1 MIRIMKIQDRLSTFL
16 KYDLVALVATAIDF
30 TVLIGLTEM
39 LNMWYLFS
47 AIISALLGGITGFVL
62 ERNWVFMKKD
72 GKLTVQSTRYLLI
85 WMVSIVLNTGFLY
98 LMVDL
103 FGYQYIVSK
112 VIVSVLVGIGFNFL
126 MHKYYI
132 FK

>member
-1 MIRIMKIQDRLSTFL
+1 MIMIMKIQDRLSTFL
-16 KYDLVALVATAIDF
+16 KYDLVALVATATDF

-47 AIISALLGGITGFVL
+47 AIISAFLGGITGFVL

>member
-1 MIRIMKIQDRLSTFL
+1 MIMIMKIQDRLSTFL

-47 AIISALLGGITGFVL
+47 AIISAFLGGITGFVL

>member
-1 MIRIMKIQDRLSTFL
+1 MKIQDRLSTFL

>member
-1 MIRIMKIQDRLSTFL
+1 
-16 KYDLVALVATAIDF
+16 VALVATAIDF